1 MKNKKAKQKNLPHCR
16 LLLHLPSC
24 LCCNTHIKLMKGN
37 GTFYKKKKKKKEE
50 KELTLLWATFVG
62 FWLFLVATHIEC
74 S

>member
-1 MKNKKAKQKNLPHCR
+1 
-16 LLLHLPSC
+16 
-24 LCCNTHIKLMKGN
+24 MKGN